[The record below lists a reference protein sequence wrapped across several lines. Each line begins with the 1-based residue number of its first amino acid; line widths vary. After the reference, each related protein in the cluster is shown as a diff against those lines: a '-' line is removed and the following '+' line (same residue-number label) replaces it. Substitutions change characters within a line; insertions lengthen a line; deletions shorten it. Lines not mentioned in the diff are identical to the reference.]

1 MLQAMRSKAAGVVAK
16 VLFSVLVLS
25 FAVWGIGDYAFLRR
39 DDPVAI
45 KIAGVEVKASKVQ
58 AEYQQELER
67 LRRALG
73 GAIDPEFVRQSG
85 LIDRVVDRIVEQA
98 LLDRSAAKLGIAA
111 GDDVVRARITSD
123 PAFRGPTGQFD
134 RFVFQQLLT
143 QNGYNEQRYVETL
156 RRDIPRSLVLESV
169 AAGVR
174 VPDLLADRI
183 YRHRYEKRSGETV
196 FVAAGAFA
204 DVGKP
209 TDEQIQQIY
218 EENKDRFT
226 APEYRAVSV
235 VKVGAEELLGAVK
248 PTEEQIREEFE
259 ARSSEFV
266 VPERREV
273 EQILIADEGAAKAA
287 YDKIKGGADFLAV
300 AREAANQTPERTKLG
315 LYTRGELP
323 QELSDAVFALGE
335 GAVTEPIK
343 SDFGWHIVRVAKVEP
358 GKDARLDEV
367 RERLAQEVA
376 QRLAADQ
383 AYETAVKID
392 EELTRGAQLADAAK
406 KHGLAMTKVEA
417 LDARGMG
424 PDGAPVAVF
433 ADATDVVQR
442 VFETAA
448 GAVEQLVES
457 QSGGW
462 YIFRVDQV
470 TPSQLRPL
478 EDVHSAAIALW
489 EAQQRDAKAR
499 ERAEKILARV
509 KAGATLEAAA
519 AEHGLKPDKIPPAI
533 RTGES
538 EAGARVQADLAG
550 RLFGLKPG
558 ESTLA
563 PTRGGYHAM
572 RLVDI
577 VPADPAADKVA
588 LERVRGELRQQMAN
602 DLVSEYGAALRER
615 HGVEIRREVIERLL

>member
-1 MLQAMRSKAAGVVAK
+1 MLQAMRSKAAGLVAK

-45 KIAGVEVKASKVQ
+45 KVAGVEVKASQVQ

-67 LRRALG
+67 LRRAFG
-73 GAIDPEFVRQSG
+73 GTIDPEFVRQSG

-134 RFVFQQLLT
+134 RFVFQQLLS

-156 RRDIPRSLVLESV
+156 RQDIPRSLVLESL

-174 VPDLLADRI
+174 VPDLLIDRI
-183 YRHRYEKRSGETV
+183 YRHRNEKRSGETV
-196 FVAAGAFA
+196 FVAASAFG

-209 TDEQIQQIY
+209 TGEQIQQIY

-226 APEYRAVSV
+226 APEYRAISV
-235 VKVGAEELLGAVK
+235 VKVGAEELLASVN

-259 ARSSEFV
+259 TRSSEFV
-266 VPERREV
+266 VPEKREV
-273 EQILIADEGAAKAA
+273 EQILLADESAAKFA
-287 YDKIKGGADFLAV
+287 YEKIKGGADFFAV
-300 AREAANQTPERTKLG
+300 ARDAANQTPEQTKLG

-323 QELSDAVFALGE
+323 ERLSDAVFALGE

-343 SDFGWHIVRVAKVEP
+343 SDFGWHIVRVSRVEP
-358 GKDARLDEV
+358 GKDARLDDV
-367 RERLAQEVA
+367 RDRLAKEIG

-392 EELTRGAQLADAAK
+392 EELTRGAQLADAAT
-406 KHGLAMTKVEA
+406 KHGLAMVKVDA
-417 LDARGMG
+417 IDARGMG
-424 PDGAPVAVF
+424 IDGTPAAVF
-433 ADATDVVQR
+433 ADAGDVVQR

-448 GAVEQLVES
+448 GTVEQLVES
-457 QSGGW
+457 QSGAW
-462 YIFRVDQV
+462 YIYRVDQIR
-470 TPSQLRPL
+470 PAQLRPL
-478 EDVHSAAIALW
+478 DEVRGAAIALW
-489 EAQQRDAKAR
+489 EAQRRDVKAR
-499 ERAEKILARV
+499 ERADKILELA
-509 KAGATLEAAA
+509 KGGATLEAAA
-519 AEHGLKPDKIPPAI
+519 SEHGLKVDKIPPAT
-533 RTGES
+533 RTGEGDA
-538 EAGARVQADLAG
+538 ETRVQADLAG

-558 ESTLA
+558 DLTLA
-563 PTRGGYHAM
+563 PTRGGYHVM

-577 VPADPAADKVA
+577 VPADPAADNVA
-588 LERVRGELRQQMAN
+588 LERIRGELQQQMAN
-602 DLVSEYGAALRER
+602 DLVREYGAALRER
-615 HGVEIRREVIERLL
+615 HGVEIRRDVIERLL